1 MPTGGTTECTGE
13 ACVTHAVGNVRV
25 SVSVVLLRYKDQVI
39 KRERSV
45 NSVASGLRTA
55 YN

>member
-13 ACVTHAVGNVRV
+13 ACVTHAVGNARV
-25 SVSVVLLRYKDQVI
+25 SVLAVSLLCRDQVT
-39 KRERSV
+39 RRGRSV
-45 NSVASGLRTA
+45 NSVASGLRIA